1 MMPVA
6 ILTGLAFAL
15 PIMAFTV
22 TRRGDGSFPAI
33 NRFIITP
40 LFLFSGVFF
49 PVTELPPLL
58 QPIAFATPLWNG
70 VSLARGIAIGT
81 IDAPLALVQP
91 DRSCSRT
98 ARWGCL
104 AASRTFPRRLVQ

>member
-1 MMPVA
+1 
-6 ILTGLAFAL
+6 
-15 PIMAFTV
+15 MAFTV

-49 PVTELPPLL
+49 PVTELPPFL
-58 QPIAFATPLWNG
+58 QPIAFTTPLWNG

-81 IDAPLALVQP
+81 IDAPLALYNLAVLVAY
-91 DRSCSRT
+91 C
-98 ARWGCL
+98 AVGLL